1 MSLRARIER
10 LEREAVR
17 LMPPSAGLWDIG
29 IHPESSIWA
38 MGYPPGVWWNGDLRM
53 PGVEVIL
60 RHGEKP
66 DAHLMAVLTSQLAS
80 WGKIVNVLG
89 DEHYDGGPAPAIPT
103 PPPGW
108 GYQAQRPKFASA
120 SGTPCSGPAAGLG
133 LPGSAPQVAARSR
146 WSCAAVRTPTGARNG
161 EGAAG

>member
-17 LMPPSAGLWDIG
+17 LMPPSAGLWDITVQR
-29 IHPESSIWA
+29 ESSIWA

-108 GYQAQRPKFASA
+108 GYQAQRPKW
-120 SGTPCSGPAAGLG
+120 
-133 LPGSAPQVAARSR
+133 LPVVDGVVPL
-146 WSCAAVRTPTGARNG
+146 
-161 EGAAG
+161 